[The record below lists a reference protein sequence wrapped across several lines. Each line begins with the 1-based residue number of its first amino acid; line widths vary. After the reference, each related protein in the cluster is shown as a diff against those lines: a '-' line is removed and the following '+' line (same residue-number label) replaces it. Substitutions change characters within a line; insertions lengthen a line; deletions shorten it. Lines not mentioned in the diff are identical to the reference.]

1 MLRRERMG
9 RPEIEVTLLP
19 DYGKKK
25 LLGYADTFRDLART
39 FTYVPETGA
48 KEPIN
53 NMDDKKEENGQTV
66 IDKQNVLCQ
75 RRLFENRE
83 ILADHLKE
91 MAHIMTHVAEES
103 FHLIKISEKKQKQ
116 IIQILK
122 SHGIAV
128 QTIYMIE
135 HPSGHAEVSLQ
146 MKAIRNKHF
155 ETEEV
160 AGLLSVILNRR
171 FVPNKNSL
179 AFLRDETDIY
189 IFEEETTFAIFTGVA
204 KAVKESE
211 AMSGDNYTLTD
222 LGSGKFV
229 CAISDG
235 MGSGEKACE
244 DSGMVVDLLEKLLEA
259 GFERHTAIQMI
270 NGALIACDEEQ
281 NMSTLDM
288 CEINLRTGNCTFLKV
303 GASIS
308 FLKRKNIVEIIKGD
322 SLPLGIFHQMELNE
336 KQVQIKDGDYII
348 MISDGI
354 EEAFHDEN
362 APYILQEFIE
372 RIEFENPREIAN
384 QILQF
389 VIRAC
394 GGKIRDDMT
403 VIAAGV
409 WNNEESNIRES

>member
-1 MLRRERMG
+1 MLRREKTG
-9 RPEIEVTLLP
+9 KPEIEVMLLP

-39 FTYVPETGA
+39 FTYVPETSS
-48 KEPIN
+48 KTPFKNE
-53 NMDDKKEENGQTV
+53 DDKEASGQV
-66 IDKQNVLCQ
+66 MINKQNVLCQ
-75 RRLFENRE
+75 RRLYENRE

-91 MAHIMTHVAEES
+91 MAQIMTHVAEES
-103 FHLIKISEKKQKQ
+103 FRLIQISDKKQKQ
-116 IIQILK
+116 IIQILRT
-122 SHGIAV
+122 HGIGV
-128 QTIYMIE
+128 QTIYMIA
-135 HPSGHAEVSLQ
+135 HGNGQVEVSLQ

-171 FVPNKNSL
+171 LVPNKNSL
-179 AFLRDETDIY
+179 DFLSNVSDTY
-189 IFEEETTFAIFTGVA
+189 IFEEEASFGIFTGVA

-211 AMSGDNYTLTD
+211 AMSGDNYSFTD
-222 LGSGKFV
+222 LGNGSFF

-259 GFERHTAIQMI
+259 GFARHTAVQMI
-270 NGALIACDEEQ
+270 NDALIACDEEQ

-288 CEINLRTGNCTFLKV
+288 CEIDLRTGNCTFLKV
-303 GASIS
+303 GATIS
-308 FLKRKNIVEIIKGD
+308 FIKRKNMVEILKGD

-336 KQVQIKDGDYII
+336 KRVQIKDGDYVI
-348 MISDGI
+348 MMSDGI
-354 EEAFHDEN
+354 EEAFQSEE

-372 RIEFENPREIAN
+372 RIELENPREIAN

-389 VIRAC
+389 VIHAC

-403 VIAAGV
+403 VIVAGV
-409 WNNEESNIRES
+409 WNNEEGTVRQS

>member
-1 MLRRERMG
+1 MLRREKIG
-9 RPEIEVTLLP
+9 KPELEVMLLP

-39 FTYVPETGA
+39 FTYVPETIS
-48 KEPIN
+48 KIPLKIE
-53 NMDDKKEENGQTV
+53 DDKKEEKGQAV

-75 RRLFENRE
+75 RRLCENRE

-91 MAHIMTHVAEES
+91 MAQIMTHVAEES

-122 SHGIAV
+122 AHGISV
-128 QTIYMIE
+128 QTIYMME
-135 HPSGHAEVSLQ
+135 HTNGHIEVSLH
-146 MKAIRNKHF
+146 MRAIRNKHF

-171 FVPNKNSL
+171 LIPNKNSL
-179 AFLRDETDIY
+179 AFLSDVTDIY
-189 IFEEETTFAIFTGVA
+189 IFEEETTLGIFTGVA

-211 AMSGDNYTLTD
+211 AMSGDNYSFTD
-222 LGSGKFV
+222 VGNGRFV

-288 CEINLRTGNCTFLKV
+288 CEIDLRTGNCTFLKV

-308 FLKRKNIVEIIKGD
+308 FLKRKNMVEIIKGD

-336 KQVQIKDGDYII
+336 KQVQLRDGDYII

-354 EEAFHDEN
+354 EEAFQDEE

-372 RIEFENPREIAN
+372 KIELENPREIAN
-384 QILQF
+384 QILQY

-409 WNNEESNIRES
+409 WNNEESNIHES

>member
-1 MLRRERMG
+1 
-9 RPEIEVTLLP
+9 
-19 DYGKKK
+19 
-25 LLGYADTFRDLART
+25 
-39 FTYVPETGA
+39 
-48 KEPIN
+48 
-53 NMDDKKEENGQTV
+53 
-66 IDKQNVLCQ
+66 
-75 RRLFENRE
+75 
-83 ILADHLKE
+83 
-91 MAHIMTHVAEES
+91 
-103 FHLIKISEKKQKQ
+103 
-116 IIQILK
+116 
-122 SHGIAV
+122 
-128 QTIYMIE
+128 
-135 HPSGHAEVSLQ
+135 

-322 SLPLGIFHQMELNE
+322 SLPLGIFHQ
-336 KQVQIKDGDYII
+336 
-348 MISDGI
+348 
-354 EEAFHDEN
+354 AFHDEN

>member
-1 MLRRERMG
+1 MLRREKIG
-9 RPEIEVTLLP
+9 KPEIEVMLLP

-39 FTYVPETGA
+39 FTYVPVS
-48 KEPIN
+48 
-53 NMDDKKEENGQTV
+53 GQAV
-66 IDKQNVLCQ
+66 IDKQNALCQ
-75 RRLFENRE
+75 RRLCENRE

-91 MAHIMTHVAEES
+91 MAQIMTHVAEES
-103 FHLIKISEKKQKQ
+103 FHLIKIGEKKQKQ
-116 IIQILK
+116 IVQILK

-128 QTIYMIE
+128 QTIYMME
-135 HPSGHAEVSLQ
+135 HPNGHIEVSLQ
-146 MKAIRNKHF
+146 MKAIRNRHF

-171 FVPNKNSL
+171 LVPNKNSL
-179 AFLRDETDIY
+179 AFLSNVTDIY
-189 IFEEETTFAIFTGVA
+189 IFEEETTLGVFTGVA
-204 KAVKESE
+204 KAVKENE
-211 AMSGDNYTLTD
+211 TMSGDNYSFTD
-222 LGSGKFV
+222 LGNGSFV

-259 GFERHTAIQMI
+259 GFERHTAVQMI

-288 CEINLRTGNCTFLKV
+288 CEIDLRSGNCVFLKV
-303 GASIS
+303 GASTS
-308 FLKRKNIVEIIKGD
+308 FLKRRNMVEVIKGD
-322 SLPLGIFHQMELNE
+322 SLPLGIFNRMELNE
-336 KQVQIKDGDYII
+336 NRLQLRDGDYII

-354 EEAFHDEN
+354 EEAFQSEE
-362 APYILQEFIE
+362 ASYILQDFIE
-372 RIEFENPREIAN
+372 RIELENPREIAN

-403 VIAAGV
+403 VIVAGV
-409 WNNEESNIRES
+409 WNNEEGKACQS

>member
-1 MLRRERMG
+1 MLRREKIG
-9 RPEIEVTLLP
+9 KPEIEVMLLP

-39 FTYVPETGA
+39 FTYVPGA
-48 KEPIN
+48 ISKTPLKIE
-53 NMDDKKEENGQTV
+53 DDKKEVSGQVV

-75 RRLFENRE
+75 RRLCENRE

-91 MAHIMTHVAEES
+91 MAQIMTHVAEES

-128 QTIYMIE
+128 QTIYMME
-135 HPSGHAEVSLQ
+135 HTNGHIEVSLQ

-171 FVPNKNSL
+171 LIPNKNSL
-179 AFLRDETDIY
+179 AFLSDVSDIY
-189 IFEEETTFAIFTGVA
+189 IFEEETTLGIFTGVA

-211 AMSGDNYTLTD
+211 AMSGDNYSFTD
-222 LGSGKFV
+222 LGKGSFV

-288 CEINLRTGNCTFLKV
+288 CEIDLRTGNCTFLKV

-308 FLKRKNIVEIIKGD
+308 FLKRKNMVEIIKGD

-336 KQVQIKDGDYII
+336 EQVQIKDGDYII

-354 EEAFHDEN
+354 EEAFQDEE

-372 RIEFENPREIAN
+372 RIELENPREIAN

-403 VIAAGV
+403 VIVAGV
-409 WNNEESNIRES
+409 WNNEEGNIRKS